1 MKFRS
6 ESEAEAAYYA
16 YSQASGCSRMN
27 AAFFIDNDV
36 PEEYVYALLG
46 GGATTGNSGIT
57 AKAIV
62 SFHRATVKAIVGFH
76 RAGVDPGYI
85 SSCLAS
91 GVKLE
96 RIPELW
102 ADGIPIE
109 YLQVLAAR

>member
-1 MKFRS
+1 MKFS
-6 ESEAEAAYYA
+6 PESEAEAAYYA

-57 AKAIV
+57 
-62 SFHRATVKAIVGFH
+62 VKAIVGFH

-96 RIPELW
+96 RILKLW

-109 YLQVLAAR
+109 YVQVLAAR